1 MLPTVGEW
9 IMDHIVLCDGF
20 NVIVDS
26 CTHIGLG
33 RAANEDTIFKMPTD
47 KLAKASTMGYLWAVA
62 DGMGGNNGGK
72 IASSMACDALQTYFD
87 RRLPSHSR
95 PSTKELGRHL
105 AETVLRT
112 DRLVRIKAL
121 SHELLNHMG
130 TTLSCLLILEGQAIV
145 AHVGDSRIY
154 RWRKGYLSC
163 LTTDHTFVQE
173 MIDEGEV
180 DQKDAHLHP
189 LRNLLTQAVGTGE
202 PLDHVDM
209 RIDRTLPGDR
219 FLLCTDGLY
228 NAVDEFDIAALM
240 ASKQEADGIAEALV
254 THALQNKIR
263 DNVTAVVVRFTG
275 KGSLQ

>member
-1 MLPTVGEW
+1 MGEW
-9 IMDHIVLCDGF
+9 IMNDAVLCDDF
-20 NVIVDS
+20 NVIVGY

-33 RAANEDTIFKMPTD
+33 RAANEDTIFKMPKD
-47 KLAKASTMGYLWAVA
+47 KLAKATTMGYLWAVA
-62 DGMGGNNGGK
+62 DGMGGHNGGK
-72 IASSMACDALQTYFD
+72 IASSMACDALQTYYD
-87 RRLPSHSR
+87 RRLPIHSR

-130 TTLSCLLILEGQAIV
+130 TTLSCLLIFGGRTIV

-180 DQKDAHLHP
+180 DPKNAHLHP

-209 RIDRTLPGDR
+209 RIDRALPGDR

-254 THALQNKIR
+254 TQALQNKIR

-275 KGSLQ
+275 KGSPQ